1 MGTSHDA
8 ELEAVYQSVFAE
20 DPTGSR
26 TAGVL
31 RYTLDQLYD
40 GQRTGR
46 YRWDQLHKTEKT
58 HCGTLVEINMQ
69 RAFLFADG
77 DTLDFEIAGIEV
89 DCKYSQKKA
98 GWMIPV
104 EARGQII
111 LGLWASDE
119 LSKWSMGVV
128 RATEELLRSGGN
140 RDRKTSLNSVG
151 REAVRWLFDDVPL
164 PRNVLLHL
172 PTNVAE
178 EIMAPQGD
186 RAGSERV
193 RRLFRLAQGTL
204 ISRCAVET
212 AGQQKDAM
220 KRVRVNGGA
229 RTTLAP
235 EGIIILG
242 QYESH
247 RSIANELG
255 VPLPGP
261 GESVSIRVAP
271 SSDNEGAEVDGKW
284 WRVAGDDDPIVCAPT
299 LPRQ

>member
-1 MGTSHDA
+1 MALHDDP
-8 ELEAVYQSVFAE
+8 ELEAVFQAVAAH

-69 RAFLFADG
+69 RTFLFDDG
-77 DTLDFEIAGIEV
+77 DALDFTIDGIEV

-98 GWMIPV
+98 SWMIPI
-104 EARGQII
+104 EARGKII

-128 RATEELLRSGGN
+128 RAEERFLGSGGN
-140 RDRKTSLNSVG
+140 RDRKTSLNAEG
-151 REAVRWLFDDVPL
+151 RAAVEWLFDDAELSP
-164 PRNVLLHL
+164 NVLLHL
-172 PTNVAE
+172 PEHVVNKVMDPGVSGA
-178 EIMAPQGD
+178 
-186 RAGSERV
+186 ERV
-193 RRLFRLAQGTL
+193 RRLFRLAQRIIIPRT
-204 ISRCAVET
+204 AVES
-212 AGQQKDAM
+212 AAQQKDAM
-220 KRVRVNGGA
+220 KRVRGNGGA
-229 RTTLAP
+229 RTDLAP

-247 RSIANELG
+247 REIARQLG
-255 VPLPGP
+255 LRVPGA
-261 GESVSIRVAP
+261 GESLSARLAGAP
-271 SSDNEGAEVDGKW
+271 HHNGVEIDGSW
-284 WRVAGDDDPIVCAPT
+284 WHLAGTHDPNVRAPT
-299 LPRQ
+299 LPNQ